1 MNITRRHLLLST
13 SALALTLGMTASPA
27 MALIVSTEEAT
38 KEVVEGSPDA
48 KVEVIEYASLA
59 CPACKFF
66 HEEIYPELKA
76 KFIETGKIRFIYRDF
91 PTNSAALAAAM
102 IARCAGPQ
110 RHAGMV
116 DMFFTTQQQW
126 GRSQQ
131 PLQALS
137 QVARMGGIGPTEVDQ
152 CIRNSELM
160 QSIQA
165 GAQHANQEMGVTGTP
180 TLFVAGKM
188 SENGLKKEEL
198 IAEIEE
204 AIADA
209 S

>member
-1 MNITRRHLLLST
+1 MNITRRNLLLST

-27 MALIVSTEEAT
+27 MALIVSTEEAM
-38 KEVVEGSPDA
+38 KEVIEGDPNA
-48 KVEVIEYASLA
+48 KVEVVEYASLA

-76 KFIETGKIRFIYRDF
+76 KFIDTGKIRFIYRDF

-126 GRSQQ
+126 GSSQQ

-137 QVARMGGIGPTEVDQ
+137 QVARMGGIGPSEVDQ

>member
-1 MNITRRHLLLST
+1 MNITRRNLLLST
-13 SALALTLGMTASPA
+13 SALALALGMKASPA
-27 MALIVSTEEAT
+27 MALIVSTEEAM
-38 KEVVEGSPDA
+38 KEVIEGDPNA

-137 QVARMGGIGPTEVDQ
+137 QVARMGGIGPSEVDQ

-165 GAQHANQEMGVTGTP
+165 GAKHANQEMGVTGTP

-198 IAEIEE
+198 FAKIEE

>member
-1 MNITRRHLLLST
+1 MNITRRNLLLST

-27 MALIVSTEEAT
+27 MALIVSTEEAM
-38 KEVVEGSPDA
+38 KEVIEGDPSA
-48 KVEVIEYASLA
+48 KVEVVEYASLA

-76 KFIETGKIRFIYRDF
+76 KFIDTGKIRFIYRDF

-126 GRSQQ
+126 GSSQQ

-137 QVARMGGIGPTEVDQ
+137 QVARMGGIGPSEVDQ

-160 QSIQA
+160 KSIQA
-165 GAQHANQEMGVTGTP
+165 GAAHANQEMGVTGTP

-188 SENGLKKEEL
+188 SENGLKKDEL

>member
-1 MNITRRHLLLST
+1 MNITRRNLLLST
-13 SALALTLGMTASPA
+13 SAFALALGMKASPA
-27 MALIVSTEEAT
+27 MALIVSTEEAM
-38 KEVVEGSPDA
+38 KEVIEGDPNA

-137 QVARMGGIGPTEVDQ
+137 QVARMGGIGPSEVDQ

-165 GAQHANQEMGVTGTP
+165 GAKHANQEMGVTGTP

-198 IAEIEE
+198 FAKIEE

>member
-1 MNITRRHLLLST
+1 MKITRRNLLLTT
-13 SALALTLGMTASPA
+13 SAFALTAGMGVSPA
-27 MALIVSTEEAT
+27 KALIVSTEEAM
-38 KEVVEGSPDA
+38 KEVVEGDPNA

-59 CPACKFF
+59 CPACKYF
-66 HEEIYPELKA
+66 HENIYPTLK
-76 KFIETGKIRFIYRDF
+76 KDYIDTGKIRFIYRDF

-102 IARCAGPQ
+102 IARCAGPE

-116 DMFFTTQQQW
+116 DMFFTTQPQW
-126 GRSQQ
+126 GRSEQ
-131 PLQALS
+131 PLQALTM
-137 QVARMGGIGPTEVDQ
+137 VARMGGVGPSEVDQ
-152 CIRNSELM
+152 CIKNGELM
-160 QSIQA
+160 RSIQA
-165 GAQHANQEMGVTGTP
+165 GAKHANEEMGVTGTP

-198 IAEIEE
+198 LKEIDE

>member
-1 MNITRRHLLLST
+1 MNITRRNLLLSA
-13 SALALTLGMTASPA
+13 SALALTLGMKTSPA
-27 MALIVSTEEAT
+27 MALTVSTEEAM
-38 KEVVEGSPDA
+38 KDVIEGDPSA

-66 HEEIYPELKA
+66 HEEIYPELKE
-76 KFIETGKIRFIYRDF
+76 KFIDTGKIRFIYRDF

-110 RHAGMV
+110 RHPGMV

-126 GRSQQ
+126 SRSQQ

-137 QVARMGGIGPTEVDQ
+137 QVARMGGIGPSEVDQ

-165 GAQHANQEMGVTGTP
+165 GTKHASQEMGVTGTP
-180 TLFVAGKM
+180 TIFVAGKM

-198 IAEIEE
+198 IAEIEK

>member
-1 MNITRRHLLLST
+1 MNITRRNLLLST

-27 MALIVSTEEAT
+27 MALIVSTEEAM
-38 KEVVEGSPDA
+38 KEIVQGQPNA
-48 KVEVIEYASLA
+48 KVDVVEYASLA

-131 PLQALS
+131 PLQGLS
-137 QVARMGGIGPTEVDQ
+137 QVARMAGIGSSEVDQ

-160 QSIQA
+160 QSIQSSA
-165 GAQHANQEMGVTGTP
+165 KHANEEMGVAGTP

-198 IAEIEE
+198 IKEIEE